1 MIFKRGVPM
10 KTRKKTITA
19 VFCVLLIFLAFVT
32 LTTPQLPLIAQ
43 NTQKSYAGQT
53 VKNTYD
59 PTIILNGFNYTYTS
73 FKTNETAW
81 VVIED
86 NDNGTEA
93 YYNVTWTS
101 GGLNRSIAMSFNTSN
116 VETFFNGVELYIK
129 RAASTPIPDLTVELW
144 EGVQNGTNWVPGSKV
159 ITRNYTYGN
168 FTPTGSWVRL
178 LNETSQKLNESQVYF
193 IVLHLSNYTN
203 SGNHY
208 YSWRCT
214 NDTGGN
220 TDNTDEGFAGFCLFS
235 TIDDLNDTSKW
246 SAEPYDFWM
255 NVSLTT
261 YKKTKVLRFP
271 AGWDLN
277 NLKLA
282 VSAGIDSDTS
292 VSGSVTGQIASPS
305 GVLYVNISNLT
316 GESDPGDLI
325 YMFLI
330 NFTAWEPVSY
340 WYVVED
346 SWNTAGWAHTAGQMM
361 EAQRFTL
368 TDTSENLTI
377 GIVIRNNGM
386 NVDLVAEIRNA
397 TQDAQG
403 RHYPRSTIASSIT
416 IPSSSVSSSFSELLL
431 NFTGTFTSGEY
442 FLVLHTAGWA
452 GETNGT
458 SFYDWA
464 SYTDPDSPPP
474 DAGFELWTVDN
485 GTNWNQDDVRD
496 PYGNRYW
503 HYLRF
508 QTSYPPSIRDLDL
521 KVEGKP
527 VGDDGVWNSTVWK
540 LIPTNQ
546 GNVSFSVTTKSG
558 TSIRYSADFT
568 VWYLNFTSNTTWE
581 VYVNDQ
587 QAENM
592 TQGFYYMEYTNP
604 AQDLGYN
611 KSQGNITLVFKV
623 NTTSVWTVENI
634 TLFYLA
640 TLQKTYNKNMISEV
654 VLETNYTHNSNV
666 SVTLDQTSMYIDYSN
681 SSLMGE
687 TVYINGTQAQGN
699 WTDTEQTEGRRLTVL
714 KNAFKPSPV
723 GTDLTENEIMN
734 CTVYFLTTVNVTLTS
749 LVCSSDSQG
758 TLNIANVT
766 DAPSVLNVTLIYP
779 NGTTALIT
787 GQSTTP
793 DNKTWNASFT
803 PSSTGRYFAIIR
815 TNSSRG
821 VTATRIMNS
830 TRQSFYAFTVYQLGV
845 GLVEPAPGEQLV
857 VGVPSNLQIWV
868 RYLPYNA
875 SETPQV
881 NVTSLKV
888 YLNGTETTSTPN
900 YNSTT
905 GLWKLPITPSRVGTL
920 KITLNVTDNAS
931 RTHTE
936 NFTIQVV
943 PPTPQSPIPIL
954 SALTVNAA
962 ISVFDT
968 NTIARI
974 TSAALWLLILA
985 LIVARAFYPDTLD
998 KIHRTLLRAFRKP

>member
-1 MIFKRGVPM
+1 
-10 KTRKKTITA
+10 
-19 VFCVLLIFLAFVT
+19 AFVT
-32 LTTPQLPLIAQ
+32 LTTPQPPLIAQ

-59 PTIILNGFNYTYTS
+59 PTIILNGFNYTCTNFSTS
-73 FKTNETAW
+73 ETAW
-81 VVIED
+81 RVIED
-86 NDNGTEA
+86 NDNGVPA
-93 YYNVTWTS
+93 YCNVTWTPS
-101 GGLNRSIAMSFNTSN
+101 DSNRSIAMSFNTSN

-129 RAASTPIPDLTVELW
+129 RVDGTSIPDLTVELW
-144 EGVQNGTNWVPGSKV
+144 EGVKYGTNWVPGSMS
-159 ITRNYTYGN
+159 ITHSYSC
-168 FTPTGSWVRL
+168 GSFSTSGGWVRL
-178 LNETSQKLNESQVYF
+178 LNENPHQELKESHVYF
-193 IVLHLSNYTN
+193 IVLRLSNPTDG
-203 SGNHY
+203 GNY
-208 YSWRCT
+208 YNWRYT

-220 TDNTDEGFAGFCLFS
+220 TDGVDEGFASFCLFN
-235 TIDDLNDTSKW
+235 TPDDLDDESKW
-246 SAEPYDFWM
+246 SLEPYDFWM
-255 NVSLTT
+255 KVNLTT
-261 YKKTKVLRFP
+261 YKKTEELQFP

-282 VSAGIDSDTS
+282 VSAGIDLDDS
-292 VSGSVTGQIASPS
+292 VNGSVTGQIANSS
-305 GVLYVNISNLT
+305 SALYLNMSDLT

-330 NFTAWEPVSY
+330 NFTGWKPVSY
-340 WYVVED
+340 WYVVES
-346 SWNTAGWAHTAGQMM
+346 SWNTAGWAHTAGHMM

-368 TDTSENLTI
+368 TNTSENLTI

-397 TQDAQG
+397 IQDDQE
-403 RHYPRSTIASSIT
+403 RYYPSSTIASSIT
-416 IPSSSVSSSFSELLL
+416 IPHSSVSSSFSELLL

-442 FLVLHTAGWA
+442 FLVLHTAGWE
-452 GETNGT
+452 GKTNGT

-485 GTNWNQDDVRD
+485 GTSWNQDDVRD

-540 LIPTNQ
+540 LIPPNQ
-546 GNVSFSVTTKSG
+546 GNVSFNVTTKSG
-558 TSIRYSADFT
+558 TSIRYNANFT

-587 QAENM
+587 KAKPKP
-592 TQGFYYMEYTNP
+592 QGFYYMEYTDP

-623 NTTSVWTVENI
+623 NTTSGWADENI

-640 TLQKTYNKNMISEV
+640 TLQKTYNESMTSEV
-654 VLETNYTHNSNV
+654 VLETNYTHSSDV
-666 SVTLDQTSMYIDYSN
+666 SVTLDQTSMYIDYGN
-681 SSLMGE
+681 SSLMVE
-687 TVYINGTQAQGN
+687 TVYINETRAQGN
-699 WTDTEQTEGRRLTVL
+699 WVDTEQTEGRGLIVL
-714 KNAFKPSPV
+714 KNAFKSLV
-723 GTDLTENEIMN
+723 GTDLTEKETMN
-734 CTVYFLTTVNVTLTS
+734 CTVYFLTTVNVALTS
-749 LVCSSDSQG
+749 LVCLGDSQG
-758 TLNIANVT
+758 TLNITNVT
-766 DAPSVLNVTLIYP
+766 DAPSVLNVILIYP
-779 NGTTALIT
+779 NGTTTLIT
-787 GQSTTP
+787 GQNTTLE
-793 DNKTWNASFT
+793 NKTWNASFT
-803 PSSTGRYFAIIR
+803 PPSTGRYFAIIR

-821 VTATRIMNS
+821 VAATRVMNS

-845 GLVEPAPGEQLV
+845 GLVESAPGGQLV

-868 RYLPYNA
+868 RYLPYDA

-888 YLNGTETTSTPN
+888 YLNGTETGTPN

-905 GLWKLPITPSRVGTL
+905 GLWKLQITPSRVGTL
-920 KITLNVTDNAS
+920 RITLSVTDDAN
-931 RTHTE
+931 RTRTE
-936 NFTIQVV
+936 NFTIRVV

-962 ISVFDT
+962 ISVFNM

-974 TSAALWLLILA
+974 TGAALWLLILA
-985 LIVARAFYPDTLD
+985 LLVARAFYPDTLD